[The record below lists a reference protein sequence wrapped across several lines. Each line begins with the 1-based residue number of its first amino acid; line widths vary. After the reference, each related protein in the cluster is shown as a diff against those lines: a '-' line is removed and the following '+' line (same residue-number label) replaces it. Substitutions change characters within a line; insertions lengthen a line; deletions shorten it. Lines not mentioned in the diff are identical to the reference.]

1 MTDDCSDLDSEAGSA
16 GDTHYRAIG
25 AWLRGG
31 MAEHLRKK
39 AHRAAV
45 AYRRA
50 LKFLINCYR
59 RARGSVGKRRRL
71 NNAVALE
78 ALVAQDIEVL
88 ERHEPAQ
95 GTSPSS

>member
-1 MTDDCSDLDSEAGSA
+1 
-16 GDTHYRAIG
+16 
-25 AWLRGG
+25 

-88 ERHEPAQ
+88 ERREPAQ